1 MIPGYSY
8 ELVDNVQESG
18 TKTPEE
24 TTSKLLEHSAT
35 DSPNIQAGK
44 WAISPSVTGLE
55 HGPGRTRMPSVR
67 WSRAFVWAEL
77 ASWED
82 RMVAWPDPWE
92 GRTCAP

>member
-8 ELVDNVQESG
+8 ELVGKVQESG

-67 WSRAFVWAEL
+67 SELAFVWL
-77 ASWED
+77 VRGHSED
-82 RMVAWPDPWE
+82 RMVAWLDPRE